1 MKNMK
6 TFLCCIVFLAGLAG
20 APPPAEIK
28 GYLLDKSCAD
38 EDGKKPG
45 FAEKHQKS
53 CLLMKPCAQS
63 GYGVMTESLKYI
75 KFDKNGDAMAAK
87 LIAGLKKNDDIK
99 VNVTGEIQGEGDTIK
114 VTKLTLQ

>member
-1 MKNMK
+1 MYA
-6 TFLCCIVFLAGLAG
+6 VLASLGFA
-20 APPPAEIK
+20 AEIK

-45 FAEKHQKS
+45 FAAKHQKS
-53 CLLMKPCAQS
+53 CLQMKPCAQS
-63 GYGVMTESLKYI
+63 GYGVMTDDLKYYTFN
-75 KFDKNGDAMAAK
+75 KTGNAQAAK

-99 VNVTGEIQGEGDTIK
+99 ITVTGDVEGQTVK